1 MCRQTY
7 WCHVR
12 THARAA
18 GIPKHKAKTTVLKH
32 TLATL
37 MIENTPINKVQR
49 RLGHK
54 ALSSTGKYLAVK
66 DAEVDRVVV
75 EAVGL

>member
-1 MCRQTY
+1 LAPRSG
-7 WCHVR
+7 
-12 THARAA
+12 ARARCRHRE
-18 GIPKHKAKTTVLKH
+18 HKAKTTVLKH

-37 MIENTPINKVQR
+37 VIENAPINKVQR

-54 ALSSTGKYLAVK
+54 ALSSTGKYMAVK
-66 DAEVDRVVV
+66 DADVDRIVV